1 MKKILI
7 IIPNLSTGGTNS
19 SLSSI
24 YEIIKSDFVIDV
36 FAMSHHGHANIS
48 FKECLL
54 PENKLLSLWNCVY
67 DELESISDKLIAV
80 FLKSIRRLS
89 VKFKWGLD
97 SKVYNFVLKKLRTEQ
112 YDIVISFQ
120 EGAATKF
127 VYLCNVPIK
136 YAWVH
141 CNYSNWHP
149 KIKQEEIDI
158 YQNFNRVVCVSK
170 YTASV
175 FNSIFRL
182 GDNVVSI
189 SNLQDVDKIKL
200 LAREHIS
207 DIEWNINTYNIIS
220 VGRINAVKHF
230 REIPEIAK
238 RLTEKGFSFHWYIIG
253 PEFDHEEMQKIKEG
267 IERNNLSN
275 TVFYLGP
282 KTNPYP
288 YFANADLYV
297 CLSESEACP
306 MVFNEA
312 KCLGTPVI
320 TSNFGSSYEF
330 ISSEKDG
337 VVVSREDIPQAIIKY
352 IQHGKIIHNYSD
364 VVENNNK
371 YIKEQLY
378 KLLNAYGI

>member
-1 MKKILI
+1 MKRVLI
-7 IIPNLSTGGTNS
+7 VIPNLSTGGTNS
-19 SLSSI
+19 SLSSF
-24 YEIIKSDFVIDV
+24 YDVIKNNYSVDV
-36 FAMSHHGHANIS
+36 FAMSYHGHANIS
-48 FKECLL
+48 FEECLL

-67 DELESISDKLIAV
+67 DELESITDKLIAV

-89 VKFKWGLD
+89 LKFKWGLD

-127 VYLCNVPIK
+127 VSLCKVPRK

-158 YQNFNRVVCVSK
+158 YQKFNRVVCVSK

-189 SNLQDVDKIKL
+189 YNLQDVDKIKL

-207 DIEWNINTYNIIS
+207 DVEWNINTFNIIC

-275 TVFYLGP
+275 IVFYLGP
-282 KTNPYP
+282 RTNPYP

-312 KCLGTPVI
+312 KCLGTPIVS
-320 TSNFGSSYEF
+320 TDFGSSHEF
-330 ISSEKDG
+330 ILSRKDG
-337 VVVSREDIPQAIIKY
+337 IIVPRERVFEAIGNY
-352 IQHGKIIHNYSD
+352 IQNGCIIHESSR
-364 VVENNNK
+364 VVEDNNDF
-371 YIKEQLY
+371 IKKQIF
-378 KLLNAYGI
+378 KLLNT

>member
-1 MKKILI
+1 MKRVLI
-7 IIPNLSTGGTNS
+7 VTPNLSTGGTNS
-19 SLSSI
+19 SLSSF
-24 YEIIKSDFVIDV
+24 YDVIKDKYFVDI
-36 FAMSHHGHANIS
+36 FAMSYHGQANIS

-67 DELESISDKLIAV
+67 DELESITDKLIAV
-80 FLKSIRRLS
+80 FLKGIRRLS
-89 VKFKWGLD
+89 TIFKWELD
-97 SKVYNFVLKKLRTEQ
+97 SKVYNFVLKKLRIEQ

-127 VYLCNVPIK
+127 VSLCNVPRK

-149 KIKQEEIDI
+149 KIKPEEFEI
-158 YQNFNRVVCVSK
+158 YQKFNRVVCVSK

-175 FNSIFRL
+175 FNSIFKL
-182 GDNVVSI
+182 GDNIVCI
-189 SNLQDVDKIKL
+189 YNLQDVDKIKS
-200 LAREHIS
+200 LAREHIV

-238 RLTEKGFSFHWYIIG
+238 RLIEKGYSFHWYIIG
-253 PEFDHEEMQKIKEG
+253 PEFDHEEMLKIKES
-267 IERNNLSN
+267 IVRNNLSN
-275 TVFYLGP
+275 AVFYLGP

-288 YFANADLYV
+288 YFANADLFV

-312 KCLGTPVI
+312 KCLGTPIVS
-320 TSNFGSSYEF
+320 TNFGSSHEF
-330 ISSEKDG
+330 ILSKKDG
-337 VVVSREDIPQAIIKY
+337 IIVPRESLFEAIGNY
-352 IQHGKIIHNYSD
+352 IQKGRIIHESSRI
-364 VVENNNK
+364 VEDNNDF
-371 YIKEQLY
+371 IKTQIF
-378 KLLNAYGI
+378 KLLNT

>member
-1 MKKILI
+1 MKRVLI
-7 IIPNLSTGGTNS
+7 VIPNLSTGGTNS
-19 SLSSI
+19 SLSSF
-24 YEIIKSDFVIDV
+24 YDVIKNNYSVDV
-36 FAMSHHGHANIS
+36 FAMSYHGHANIS
-48 FKECLL
+48 FEECLL

-67 DELESISDKLIAV
+67 DELESITDKLIAV

-89 VKFKWGLD
+89 LKFKWGLD

-120 EGAATKF
+120 EGVATKF
-127 VYLCNVPIK
+127 VSLCKVPRK

-158 YQNFNRVVCVSK
+158 YQKFNRVVCVSK

-189 SNLQDVDKIKL
+189 YNLQDVDKIKL

-207 DIEWNINTYNIIS
+207 DVEWNINTFNIIC

-275 TVFYLGP
+275 IVFYLGP

-312 KCLGTPVI
+312 KCLGTPIVS
-320 TSNFGSSYEF
+320 TDFGSSHEF
-330 ISSEKDG
+330 ILSRKDG
-337 VVVSREDIPQAIIKY
+337 IIVPRERVFEAIGNY
-352 IQHGKIIHNYSD
+352 IQNGCIIHESSR
-364 VVENNNK
+364 VVEDNNDF
-371 YIKEQLY
+371 IKKQIF
-378 KLLNAYGI
+378 KLLNT

>member
-1 MKKILI
+1 MKRVLI
-7 IIPNLSTGGTNS
+7 VIPNLSTGGTNS
-19 SLSSI
+19 SLSSF
-24 YEIIKSDFVIDV
+24 YDVIKNNYSVDV
-36 FAMSHHGHANIS
+36 FAMSYHGHANIS
-48 FKECLL
+48 FEECLL

-67 DELESISDKLIAV
+67 DELESITDKLIAV

-127 VYLCNVPIK
+127 VSLCNVPIK

-158 YQNFNRVVCVSK
+158 YQKFNRVVCVSK

-207 DIEWNINTYNIIS
+207 DIEWNNNTYNIIS

-238 RLTEKGFSFHWYIIG
+238 RLTEKGYLFHWYIIG
-253 PEFDHEEMQKIKEG
+253 PEFDHEEMQKIKDG

-275 TVFYLGP
+275 IVFYLGP
-282 KTNPYP
+282 RTNPYP

-312 KCLGTPVI
+312 KCLGTPIVS
-320 TSNFGSSYEF
+320 TDFGSSHEF
-330 ISSEKDG
+330 ILSRKDG
-337 VVVSREDIPQAIIKY
+337 IIVSRERVFEAIGNY
-352 IQHGKIIHNYSD
+352 IQNGCIIHESSR
-364 VVENNNK
+364 VVEDNNDF
-371 YIKEQLY
+371 IKKQIF
-378 KLLNAYGI
+378 KLLNT

>member
-1 MKKILI
+1 MKRVLIVIL
-7 IIPNLSTGGTNS
+7 NLSTGGTNS
-19 SLSSI
+19 SLSSF
-24 YEIIKSDFVIDV
+24 YDVIKNNYSVDV
-36 FAMSHHGHANIS
+36 FAMSYHGHANIS
-48 FKECLL
+48 FEECLL

-67 DELESISDKLIAV
+67 DELESITDKLIAV

-89 VKFKWGLD
+89 LKFKWGLD

-127 VYLCNVPIK
+127 VSLCKVPRK

-158 YQNFNRVVCVSK
+158 YQKFNRVVCVSK

-189 SNLQDVDKIKL
+189 YNLQDVDKIKL

-207 DIEWNINTYNIIS
+207 DVEWNINTFNIIC

-275 TVFYLGP
+275 IVFYLGP
-282 KTNPYP
+282 RTNPYP

-312 KCLGTPVI
+312 KCLGTPIVS
-320 TSNFGSSYEF
+320 TDFGSSHEF
-330 ISSEKDG
+330 ILSRKDG
-337 VVVSREDIPQAIIKY
+337 IIVPRERVFEAIGNY
-352 IQHGKIIHNYSD
+352 IQNGCIIHESSR
-364 VVENNNK
+364 VVEDNNDF
-371 YIKEQLY
+371 IKKQIF
-378 KLLNAYGI
+378 KLLNT

>member
-1 MKKILI
+1 MKRVLI
-7 IIPNLSTGGTNS
+7 VIPNLSTGGTNS
-19 SLSSI
+19 SLSSF
-24 YEIIKSDFVIDV
+24 YDVIKNNYSVDV
-36 FAMSHHGHANIS
+36 FAMSYHGHANIS
-48 FKECLL
+48 FEECLL

-67 DELESISDKLIAV
+67 DELESITDKLIAV

-89 VKFKWGLD
+89 LKFKWGLD
-97 SKVYNFVLKKLRTEQ
+97 SKVYSFVLKKLRTEQ

-127 VYLCNVPIK
+127 VSLCKVPRK

-158 YQNFNRVVCVSK
+158 YQKFNRVVCVSK

-189 SNLQDVDKIKL
+189 YNLQDVDKIKL

-207 DIEWNINTYNIIS
+207 DVEWNINTFNIIC

-275 TVFYLGP
+275 IVFYLGP
-282 KTNPYP
+282 RTNPYP

-312 KCLGTPVI
+312 KCLGTPIVS
-320 TSNFGSSYEF
+320 TDFGSSHEF
-330 ISSEKDG
+330 ILSRKDG
-337 VVVSREDIPQAIIKY
+337 IIVPRERVFEAIGNY
-352 IQHGKIIHNYSD
+352 IQNGCIIHESSR
-364 VVENNNK
+364 VVEDNNDF
-371 YIKEQLY
+371 IKKQIF
-378 KLLNAYGI
+378 KLLNT

>member
-1 MKKILI
+1 MKRVLI
-7 IIPNLSTGGTNS
+7 VTPNLSTGGTNS
-19 SLSSI
+19 SLSCFYDLLKGNYS
-24 YEIIKSDFVIDV
+24 VDV
-36 FAMSHHGHANIS
+36 FAMSYHGQANIS

-67 DELESISDKLIAV
+67 DELESKTDKLIAV

-97 SKVYNFVLKKLRTEQ
+97 SKVYNLVLKRLRTEQ

-127 VYLCNVPIK
+127 VSLCNAPRK

-149 KIKQEEIDI
+149 KIKQEEIDV
-158 YQNFNRVVCVSK
+158 YQKFNRVVCVSK
-170 YTASV
+170 HTASV
-175 FNSIFRL
+175 FNSIFKL

-189 SNLQDVDKIKL
+189 YNLQDVDKMKL
-200 LAREHIS
+200 FAKEHIS

-253 PEFDHEEMQKIKEG
+253 PEFDHEEMRKIKEG
-267 IERNNLSN
+267 IERNNLSKV
-275 TVFYLGP
+275 VFYLGP

-312 KCLGTPVI
+312 KCFGTPIVS
-320 TSNFGSSYEF
+320 TVFGSSYEF
-330 ISSEKDG
+330 IQSEKDG
-337 VVVSREDIPQAIIKY
+337 IIIPRELIFEAIKKY
-352 IQHGKIIHNYSD
+352 IQNGRIIHESSRVVSD
-364 VVENNNK
+364 NNEFV
-371 YIKEQLY
+371 IKQIT
-378 KLLNAYGI
+378 KLLNA

>member
-1 MKKILI
+1 MKRVLI
-7 IIPNLSTGGTNS
+7 VTPNLSTGGTNS
-19 SLSSI
+19 SLSSF
-24 YEIIKSDFVIDV
+24 YDVIKDKYFVDV
-36 FAMSHHGHANIS
+36 FAMSYHGQANIS

-54 PENKLLSLWNCVY
+54 PENKFLSLWNCVY
-67 DELESISDKLIAV
+67 DELESITDKLIAV

-89 VKFKWGLD
+89 TIFKWELD
-97 SKVYNFVLKKLRTEQ
+97 SKVYNFVLKKLRIEQ

-127 VYLCNVPIK
+127 VSLCNVPRK

-149 KIKQEEIDI
+149 KIKPEEFEI
-158 YQNFNRVVCVSK
+158 YQKINRVVCVSK

-182 GDNVVSI
+182 GDNIVCI
-189 SNLQDVDKIKL
+189 YNLQDVDKIKS
-200 LAREHIS
+200 LAREHIV

-230 REIPEIAK
+230 REIPEIAR
-238 RLTEKGFSFHWYIIG
+238 RLIEKGYSFHWYIIG
-253 PEFDHEEMQKIKEG
+253 PEFDHEEMLKIKES
-267 IERNNLSN
+267 IVRNNLSN
-275 TVFYLGP
+275 AVFYLGP

-288 YFANADLYV
+288 YFANADLFV

-312 KCLGTPVI
+312 RCLGTPIVS
-320 TSNFGSSYEF
+320 TNFGSSHEF
-330 ISSEKDG
+330 ILSKKDG
-337 VVVSREDIPQAIIKY
+337 IIVPRESLFEAIGNY
-352 IQHGKIIHNYSD
+352 IQKGRIIHESSRI
-364 VVENNNK
+364 VEDNNDF
-371 YIKEQLY
+371 IKTQIF
-378 KLLNAYGI
+378 KLLNT

>member
-1 MKKILI
+1 MKRVLI
-7 IIPNLSTGGTNS
+7 VIPNLSTGGTNS
-19 SLSSI
+19 SLSSF
-24 YEIIKSDFVIDV
+24 YDVIKNNYSVDV
-36 FAMSHHGHANIS
+36 FAMSYHGHANIS
-48 FKECLL
+48 FEECLL

-67 DELESISDKLIAV
+67 DELESITDKLIAV

-127 VYLCNVPIK
+127 VSLCNVPIK

-158 YQNFNRVVCVSK
+158 YQKFNRVVCVSK

-207 DIEWNINTYNIIS
+207 DIEWNNNTYNIIS

-238 RLTEKGFSFHWYIIG
+238 RLTEKGYLFHWYIIG
-253 PEFDHEEMQKIKEG
+253 PEFDHEEMQKIKDG

-275 TVFYLGP
+275 IVFYLGP
-282 KTNPYP
+282 RTNPYP

-312 KCLGTPVI
+312 KCLGTPIVS
-320 TSNFGSSYEF
+320 TDFGSSHEF
-330 ISSEKDG
+330 ILSRKDG
-337 VVVSREDIPQAIIKY
+337 IIVPRERVFEAIGNY
-352 IQHGKIIHNYSD
+352 IQNGCIIHESSR
-364 VVENNNK
+364 VVEDNNDF
-371 YIKEQLY
+371 IKKQIF
-378 KLLNAYGI
+378 KLLNT